1 MYVYMYLNV
10 MLLSIECKKDFNG
23 PFGLKGSRV
32 DLT

>member
-10 MLLSIECKKDFNG
+10 MLLSIERKKDFND